1 MDTWSRWS
9 LFVYWKW
16 WILVS
21 WSFDIFFV
29 AWYCLYWLR
38 SSAYIDFE
46 VDDCIICL
54 FQWTKNQVCWRRR
67 GTGCKF
73 LLRVWVHQAGCLHLT
88 VLLIYLERKLEDAK
102 KYHETKWVVVSYIFS
117 IFTQITWAKMIQFD
131 EQHIFSNG
139 VGETTN
145 QFWRNSSNQ
154 SRLRLCSL
162 GFEKKAPQKFVGTP
176 WLSRPNHRDLQNL
189 ERATTKPSS
198 WVGQRCFRGCFFR
211 LTEVAVLRWFCR
223 GHMD

>member
-1 MDTWSRWS
+1 MICPWDIPWYSSVCLTQYKPIDLEFGSFLIGQALGIRHLYPARGSNPNCTIFSRGTSRRAFSKWASPMDTWSWWS

-29 AWYCLYWLR
+29 AWFCLYCLR

-67 GTGCKF
+67 GTRCKF

-88 VLLIYLERKLEDAK
+88 VLLIYLERKLEDAQ
-102 KYHETKWVVVSYIFS
+102 KYHETKWVMGSYIFF

-131 EQHIFSNG
+131 LRIFFSDG

-145 QFWRNSSNQ
+145 YRKW
-154 SRLRLCSL
+154 
-162 GFEKKAPQKFVGTP
+162 
-176 WLSRPNHRDLQNL
+176 
-189 ERATTKPSS
+189 
-198 WVGQRCFRGCFFR
+198 
-211 LTEVAVLRWFCR
+211 
-223 GHMD
+223 